1 MRKSW
6 WAIAAGL
13 GTLALLTG
21 CGSSPAS
28 TSAASP
34 PSSSAAQSTLST
46 PSTQSPTTSSPSSAA
61 TTPANSA
68 SSKATGSATYP
79 AAGSSSASHS
89 VQTAPQPQPSGNLG
103 SIPPVGTTVM
113 IVEHTSIGYVLAEAS
128 GQVVYTYGNDKKYGA
143 PTCTGACA
151 AVWLPVTG
159 VPQAGPADTF
169 PGKFGLVTRTDGK
182 KQITYNGYPLYT
194 LKGASYLSTKGNGV
208 DGLWHVVMLSAS
220 DITA

>member
-13 GTLALLTG
+13 GTLVLLTG
-21 CGSSPAS
+21 CGGSPSS

-34 PSSSAAQSTLST
+34 PSSSAAQST

-61 TTPANSA
+61 TTHSA
-68 SSKATGSATYP
+68 SAKATGIATYP
-79 AAGSSSASHS
+79 AAGATSSHQPI
-89 VQTAPQPQPSGNLG
+89 QTAPQPQPSGNLG

-113 IVEHTSIGYVLAEAS
+113 IVEHTSLGYVLAEAS
-128 GQVVYTYGNDKKYGA
+128 GQVVYTYGNDKKGGT
-143 PTCTGACA
+143 PTCTGSCA

-194 LKGASYLSTKGNGV
+194 LKGASFMSTKGNGL

-220 DITA
+220 DIAG

>member
-13 GTLALLTG
+13 GTLVLLTG
-21 CGSSPAS
+21 CGGSPSS

-34 PSSSAAQSTLST
+34 PSSSAAQST
-46 PSTQSPTTSSPSSAA
+46 PSAQSPTTSPTSSAA
-61 TTPANSA
+61 TTPANSPSA
-68 SSKATGSATYP
+68 KATGNATYP
-79 AAGSSSASHS
+79 AAGSTSASHS

-113 IVEHTSIGYVLAEAS
+113 IVEHTSLGYVLAVAS
-128 GQVVYTYGNDKKYGA
+128 GQVVYTYANDKKDGT
-143 PTCTGACA
+143 PTCTGSCA

-182 KQITYNGYPLYT
+182 KQVTYNGYPLYT
-194 LKGASYLSTKGNGV
+194 LKGASFMSTKGNGL

-220 DITA
+220 DITG